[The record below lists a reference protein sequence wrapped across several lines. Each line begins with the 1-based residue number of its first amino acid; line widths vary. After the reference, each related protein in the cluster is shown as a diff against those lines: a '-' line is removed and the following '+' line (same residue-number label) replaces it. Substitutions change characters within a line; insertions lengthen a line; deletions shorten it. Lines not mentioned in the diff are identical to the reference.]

1 MLKAGRTYFLTPLP
15 AELTTKQQFRLLLM
29 VFGLTFASV
38 VTLHQMLPLPQ
49 PLSDLFVHAGLI
61 ALTYTVSMIL
71 LGAMLY
77 LLRQK
82 VPVDRILVWHVW
94 LASFV
99 GFSLGYFAVPL
110 GEDLKLSLHPDLGH
124 GNELFHFM
132 RLMPVWL
139 LMTYLFIQ
147 PYITQS
153 LELEVQ
159 RLNEVN
165 ARLANQE
172 RPRDKP
178 ISEYVAFDLGKR
190 RVQMEAHAI
199 RHITVE
205 DHYCYIHHMVG
216 DQICKTEIALP
227 LRDVL
232 ARLPKSFIQ
241 VHRSHVINPS
251 HVTEVSRKGSSYVL
265 TMDGTQT
272 NVPIS
277 RHRMREVLPR
287 LQTET
292 TL

>member
-1 MLKAGRTYFLTPLP
+1 MLDAGRTYFLTPLP
-15 AELTTKQQFRLLLM
+15 AELTTEQQFRLLLM
-29 VFGLTFASV
+29 IFGLTFASV
-38 VTLHQMLPLPQ
+38 VTLHQMLPPPQ
-49 PLSDLFVHAGLI
+49 PLIDLFVHAGLI

-71 LGAMLY
+71 LATVLY
-77 LLRQK
+77 FLRQNI
-82 VPVDRILVWHVW
+82 PVDRILVWHIW

-110 GEDLKLSLHPDLGH
+110 GDDLKLALHPDLGH
-124 GNELFHFM
+124 GDEFFHFL

-153 LELEVQ
+153 LKLEVQ

-165 ARLANQE
+165 TQLASQE
-172 RPRDKP
+172 RPREKP
-178 ISEYVAFDLGKR
+178 TSEHVAFDLGKR
-190 RVQMEAHAI
+190 KVQIDAHAI

-216 DQICKTEIALP
+216 DQLCKTEIALP

-232 ARLPKSFIQ
+232 AILPTSFIQ

-251 HVTEVSRKGSSYVL
+251 HVVEVSRKGSSYVL
-265 TMDGTQT
+265 TLDGTQT
-272 NVPIS
+272 RVPVS
-277 RHRMREVLPR
+277 RHRMRDVLPR
-287 LQTET
+287 LQSES